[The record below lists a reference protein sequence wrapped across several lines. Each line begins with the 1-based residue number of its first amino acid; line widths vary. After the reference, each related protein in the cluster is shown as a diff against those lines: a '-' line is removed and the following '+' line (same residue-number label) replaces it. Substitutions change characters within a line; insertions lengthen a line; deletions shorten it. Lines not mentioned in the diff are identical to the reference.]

1 MTSTDNVR
9 DRYVDEL
16 IGSARILE
24 TIDSAAVAEAWA
36 SGAVAE
42 WLSLGGESGQLGAR
56 IADGP
61 ALATALIDWME
72 GGEPP
77 ASGAD
82 WVGDVG
88 RYALRRVVQLVQ
100 ETKPNEVGW
109 ILEYEA
115 PSGDR
120 HDLSA
125 TVADGELVGLTVGP
139 EGLAAAAMEDE
150 THGLRVRVA
159 DAEQAREAI
168 RESLDQSIGQ
178 LSNAGEATLPMLVQ
192 RLGLSPSTGSIGQ
205 TQRVVPPRDLED
217 DHYAADVVASSLRSL
232 FSVERTHA
240 VDDALEAFL
249 SRVRTGDPD
258 ATMLFEVAG
267 LAETTEVTVPVFT
280 RLVGAYLAP
289 VDLSAHTDPQVAAL
303 VELEPADWVGVIL
316 GLSRSSIGTVVDG
329 DALVTLINRTPEIT
343 TTIPK
348 ADAARISW
356 TFEQMLY
363 SWEVTGVLDEHG
375 AVGVAASWLLP
386 RAALAVWGLDQP
398 AVDRS
403 ADF

>member
-1 MTSTDNVR
+1 MTSTDSVR

-16 IGSARILE
+16 IGSAHILE
-24 TIDSAAVAEAWA
+24 TVDSAAVAEAWA

-42 WLSLGGESGQLGAR
+42 WLSLGGEHGQLGAR
-56 IADGP
+56 IVHAS
-61 ALATALIDWME
+61 ALAAALVDWME
-72 GGEPP
+72 GGVPP
-77 ASGAD
+77 TSGAD

-88 RYALRRVVQLVQ
+88 RYELRRVVQLVQ

-150 THGLRVRVA
+150 THGLQVRVA
-159 DAEQAREAI
+159 DAERARAAI
-168 RESLDQSIGQ
+168 RDSLDRSIGQ

-192 RLGLSPSTGSIGQ
+192 RLGLSPSSGSIGKID
-205 TQRVVPPRDLED
+205 RVVPPRDLED
-217 DHYAADVVASSLRSL
+217 DQYAADVVASALRPL
-232 FSVERTHA
+232 FSVERTPA
-240 VDDALEAFL
+240 ADDALDAFV
-249 SRVRTGDPD
+249 SQVRLGDPD
-258 ATMLFEVAG
+258 AITLFEVAG
-267 LAETTEVTVPVFT
+267 LAVTTEVTIPLFT
-280 RLVGAYLAP
+280 RLVGVYLAP
-289 VDLSAHTDPQVAAL
+289 VDLTPHTDPQFAAL
-303 VELEPADWVGVIL
+303 IDLEPADWVGVIL
-316 GLSRSSIGTVVDG
+316 GLSRSAVGTVIDG
-329 DALVTLINRTPEIT
+329 DALVALINRTPEIT

-363 SWEVTGVLDEHG
+363 CWEVTGVLDEDG
-375 AVGVAASWLLP
+375 AVGPAASWLLP

-398 AVDRS
+398 AADRS
-403 ADF
+403 PDG